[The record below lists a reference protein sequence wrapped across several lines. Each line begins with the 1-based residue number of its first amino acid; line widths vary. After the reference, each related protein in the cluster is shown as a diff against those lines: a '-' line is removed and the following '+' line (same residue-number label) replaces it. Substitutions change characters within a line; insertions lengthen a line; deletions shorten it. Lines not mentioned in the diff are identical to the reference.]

1 MNAEITDSQIA
12 TYCICCGKVIYLGHS
27 YSGLDFFDPPVPRMC
42 DGCKEVIRWAKEI
55 KKLCADVE
63 RRSDDG

>member
-12 TYCICCGKVIYLGHS
+12 ADCICCGKIIYLGHS
-27 YSGLDFFDPPVPRMC
+27 YSGLVPRMC

-55 KKLCADVE
+55 KKLCTDME
-63 RRSDDG
+63 RRSDDDRN